1 MLNNMKILIIK
12 NRYKKKL
19 SWSKGIEYF
28 KNTPL
33 KLEIEEVST
42 DWDLTFRTVSNGTF
56 TGCVVD
62 NYYDKLRT
70 IAPEGKYDA
79 VCLVYGNDAP
89 NVRVSITE
97 NIPIYSDCDVMQVVK
112 MTDGGKTFNHELF
125 HVLFYKL
132 ARRGIKLQDCMDTY
146 KNDNSLSLDIDSNRN
161 DALKLLAPY
170 WTTLK
175 SPVPSMFTK
184 IMKAITPTTKYL
196 YFKESEIIGLKP
208 ELVAMLDK
216 ARDIAGVPF
225 KLNSTVRT
233 VAENKKAG
241 GVEDSAHLT
250 GEACDIACTD
260 SASRY
265 KIVTALLKVGFI
277 RIGIADTFVHC
288 DISKTHPQNN
298 IWLYK

>member
-1 MLNNMKILIIK
+1 MKILIIK

-97 NIPIYSDCDVMQVVK
+97 NIPLYSDCDVMQVVK
-112 MTDGGKTFNHELF
+112 VTDSGKTFNHELF

-132 ARRGIKLQDCMDTY
+132 SRRGVRLQDCMDTY
-146 KNDNSLSLDIDSNRN
+146 KNESSLSLDIDSNRN

-170 WTTLK
+170 WNTLK
-175 SPVPSMFTK
+175 SPIPSMFTK

-196 YFKESEIIGLKP
+196 YFKESEVAGLNP
-208 ELVAMLDK
+208 RLVAMLDK
-216 ARDIAGVPF
+216 ARDLAGIPF
-225 KLNSTVRT
+225 KLNSGLRT
-233 VAENKKAG
+233 IEQNKKAG
-241 GVEDSAHLT
+241 GVKDSAHLS
-250 GEACDIACTD
+250 GLAVDIHCVSDGA
-260 SASRY
+260 RW
-265 KIVTALLKVGFI
+265 KIVNALHKVGFT
-277 RIGIADTFVHC
+277 RIGIAETFVHC
-288 DISKTHPQNN
+288 DIDSSKSQDV